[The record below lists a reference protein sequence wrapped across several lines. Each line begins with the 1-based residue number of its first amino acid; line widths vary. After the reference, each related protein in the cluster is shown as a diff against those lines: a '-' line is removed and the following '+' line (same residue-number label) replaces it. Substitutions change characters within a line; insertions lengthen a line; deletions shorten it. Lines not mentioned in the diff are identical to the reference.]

1 MSVPAYTV
9 PKLSAPDWSVPEVL
23 TLTHTG
29 WVPSCPISAQ
39 AQLCHD
45 GENLYVRMEAVE
57 QSIRATMSGVL
68 DHVCDDSCLEFFYAP
83 ASGDPRY
90 FNFEFNSL
98 GAMDMSFGGQRP
110 NRVRQVPKKAAEWFQ
125 AKPFS
130 TDGGWG
136 IEFRIPA
143 AFLRLYWP
151 DFSFAGEGAGNFYK
165 CGDMTPVPHF
175 LAWAPLSSETPDFH
189 RRQDFGPLIF
199 ES

>member
-9 PKLSAPDWSVPEVL
+9 PKLPAPDWSVPEVL

-29 WVPSCPISAQ
+29 WVPPCPISAQ

-57 QSIRATMSGVL
+57 QPIRATLSGVL

-83 ASGDPRY
+83 VSGDPRY

-98 GAMDMSFGGQRP
+98 GAMDLSFGGKRP

-125 AKPFS
+125 ARPFS

-136 IEFRIPA
+136 IEFRIPL

-151 DFSFAGEGAGNFYK
+151 DFSFTGEGAGNFYK

-175 LAWAPLSSETPDFH
+175 LAWAPLSSDTPDFH

-199 ES
+199 GS